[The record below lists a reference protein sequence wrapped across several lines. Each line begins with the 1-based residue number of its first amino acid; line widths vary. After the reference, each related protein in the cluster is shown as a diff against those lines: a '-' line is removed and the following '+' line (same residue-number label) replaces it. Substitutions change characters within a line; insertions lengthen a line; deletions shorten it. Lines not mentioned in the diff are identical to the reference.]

1 MSKVQPTKEWSNSL
15 VLPRGTDEN
24 FCHEDDASLPI
35 DESRFLKKGHA
46 SVGVKRQWRGRACKV
61 ESCQVAVLASVGQAE
76 R

>member
-1 MSKVQPTKEWSNSL
+1 MDDVA
-15 VLPRGTDEN
+15 RGVDEN
-24 FCHEDDASLPI
+24 FGHDEDASLSI
-35 DESRFLKKGHA
+35 DESSFLKKGHA